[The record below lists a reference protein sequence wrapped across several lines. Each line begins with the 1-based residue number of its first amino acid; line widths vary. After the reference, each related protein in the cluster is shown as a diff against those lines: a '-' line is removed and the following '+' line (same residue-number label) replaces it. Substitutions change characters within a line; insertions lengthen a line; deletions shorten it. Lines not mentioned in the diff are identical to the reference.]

1 MNEATAAQPVIAL
14 SHVCRSFPAGD
25 QDIRILDDINL
36 TINRGEMVAI
46 IGQSG
51 SGKSTLMNI
60 LGGLDSASSGSYRF
74 NGREVGELEADEL
87 ARLRRDHFGFIF
99 QRYHLLGALS
109 ATENVAMPAIYAG
122 MPVASRQ
129 QRAAELLRRLGLGDR
144 LEHKPRQLSGGQQ
157 QRVSIARA
165 LMNGGEVILAD
176 EPTGALDSKSGA
188 DVLQILRELHEH
200 GHTVILVTHDSKVA
214 AQADRI
220 IEIRDGRIIADAPNP
235 AADPVRLAED
245 APPPRLP
252 DSTPQAMFGR
262 WQEAFAMALRAL
274 LANRMRSLL
283 TMLGII
289 IGIASVVSIMAL
301 GEGMERKVLDNF
313 AGLGTNNISVY
324 PGAYPGDDK
333 AGSIKT
339 LRESDLVQLAQ
350 ESYLAAVTP
359 VSMTGLRVRY
369 ASNDANATVMG
380 VAPAYFAV
388 RNQAMK
394 DGVAFSDDDVRRQ
407 AQVAVIGET
416 LRERLFGA
424 GRGVGEIILLGNM
437 PVQVIGVAETKSGG
451 FGDSDRLEVW
461 LPYSTAGSRLFGQ
474 QHFSSLTVQVA
485 AGLPVKAAEAA
496 LQQKLALLHGKKDF
510 YTRTMEDMMK
520 SFESTASSIKLFLL
534 MIGVISLVVGGIGV
548 MNIMLVSVTERTHE
562 IGIRM
567 AVGARQSD
575 IRSQFLIEA
584 VLVCLLGAAIGI
596 GLSALLGM
604 TVNALFKDFQMLLT
618 GTSIMTAVACAS
630 GIGIVFG
637 FLPARRA
644 AQLAP
649 IEALARE

>member
-1 MNEATAAQPVIAL
+1 MSAVLIEL
-14 SHVCRSFPAGD
+14 RGLCRSFPAGD
-25 QDIRILDDINL
+25 EDILILDDINL
-36 TINRGEMVAI
+36 SIARGEMVAI

-60 LGGLDSASSGSYRF
+60 LGGLDSPSSGSYRF
-74 NGREVGELEADEL
+74 AGREVGELAADEL
-87 ARLRRDHFGFIF
+87 AALRRDHFGFIF

-109 ATENVAMPAIYAG
+109 ATENVAVPAVYAG
-122 MPVASRQ
+122 LPQSERKA
-129 QRAAELLRRLGLGDR
+129 RAAQLLTRLGLAER
-144 LEHKPRQLSGGQQ
+144 LEYKPRQLSGGQQ

-176 EPTGALDSKSGA
+176 EPTGALDSKSGE

-220 IEIRDGRIIADAPNP
+220 IEIRDGRILSDMANP
-235 AADPVRLAED
+235 VADPVRLAPD
-245 APPPRLP
+245 APPPACHA
-252 DSTPQAMFGR
+252 SAPQALLGQWR
-262 WQEAFAMALRAL
+262 EAFAMALRAL

-313 AGLGTNNISVY
+313 AGLGVNNISVY

-333 AGSIKT
+333 AASIKT
-339 LRESDLVQLAQ
+339 LNENDLQQLAR
-350 ESYLAAVTP
+350 EPYLDGVTP
-359 VSMTGLRVRY
+359 FSQRGARLRAGSV
-369 ASNDANATVMG
+369 DVNATVQG
-380 VAPAYFAV
+380 VAPDYFRI
-388 RNQAMK
+388 RNQGIK
-394 DGVAFSDDDVRRQ
+394 EGVAFSAEDVRRQ
-407 AQVAVIGET
+407 AQVAVIGEKT
-416 LRERLFGA
+416 RERLFGQM
-424 GRGVGEIILLGNM
+424 GGVGQIILVGNI
-437 PVQVIGVAETKSGG
+437 PVQVIGVAEAKSSGFG
-451 FGDSDRLEVW
+451 FGDSLDIW

-474 QHFSSLTVQVA
+474 LHFSSLTVQVRD
-485 AGLPVKAAEAA
+485 GLPVKAAEAA
-496 LQQKLALLHGKKDF
+496 LQKRLESLHGRRDF
-510 YTRTMEDMMK
+510 FTHTMEDMMK
-520 SFESTASSIKLFLL
+520 NFESTASSIKLFLL

-584 VLVCLLGAAIGI
+584 VVVCLLGAGIGI
-596 GLSALLGM
+596 GLSALLGAA
-604 TVNALFKDFQMLLT
+604 VNAIFQDFQMLLT
-618 GTSIMTAVACAS
+618 TGAIGTAVLCAS

-649 IEALARE
+649 IEALVRE